1 MDQQPGTAIVE
12 GGIRAVN
19 FFNGRLLSGEDMS
32 REQEANRAAR
42 QRLGRAIGPGVAYG
56 LDVARAGD
64 LAVTV
69 EAGLAVTRS
78 GQPLVLGGRLTL
90 ALGEQPGATET
101 TTAPGFRNCDP
112 FAGGVYIARQ
122 GLYLLTIAPAEV
134 GEGRAPVSGLG
145 NSAAPCNT
153 RYLVEGVQFRLLP
166 VDMAR
171 DLGLTNAQLGDE
183 ARLRSRLAAICLGLE
198 ARRRLLADPFGS
210 PPPADPLD
218 ALRPR
223 RLTDCDVP
231 LALIYRTEAGG
242 LVFVDNWSVRR
253 PLTAPEGAPAAL
265 AGDSTSPSGYLGRQS
280 LLGEGWGLRMAA
292 MMLQLDEQLGQIPA
306 NGQAVVAA
314 RDRLLFLPPAGIIP
328 VVRAPGVGSGF
339 VAATF
344 FQGKAPSALTYDE
357 IELIDARQVRGLLRE
372 ALDHEPIDLAGAD
385 RVQLYRIWENVQAPA
400 SGPLP
405 QAAVVFASRS
415 LAYRGAPRFG
425 VARVGRSRFG
435 PELS

>member
-19 FFNGRLLSGEDMS
+19 FFNGRLLSGEDLS
-32 REQEANRAAR
+32 REQEANRLAR
-42 QRLGRAIGPGVAYG
+42 QRLGRATGPGVAYG
-56 LDVARAGD
+56 LDVARASD

-69 EAGLAVTRS
+69 EAGLAVAGS
-78 GQPLVLGGRLTL
+78 GQPLLLSGRVSL
-90 ALGEQPGATET
+90 ALGEQPGAT
-101 TTAPGFRNCDP
+101 APTPAAGFRNCAP

-171 DLGLTNAQLGDE
+171 DLGLSSEHLGDE
-183 ARLRSRLAAICLGLE
+183 AHLRSRLAAICLGLA
-198 ARRRLLADPFGS
+198 ARRKLLADPFGGRQ
-210 PPPADPLD
+210 PADALD
-218 ALRPR
+218 ALRPL

-253 PLTAPEGAPAAL
+253 PIMAPEGVPGAL
-265 AGDSTSPSGYLGRQS
+265 TGDSASPSGYLGRPA
-280 LLGEGWGLRMAA
+280 LIGAGWALRTAA
-292 MMLQLDEQLGQIPA
+292 MMMQFDEQISQIAESDRP
-306 NGQAVVAA
+306 VVAA
-314 RDRLLFLPPAGIIP
+314 SSRLLFLPPAGIIP
-328 VVRAPGVGSGF
+328 AVRSPGAGRGF
-339 VAATF
+339 TVATF
-344 FQGKAPSALTYDE
+344 FGGAAAAGQAYDE
-357 IELIDARQVRGLLRE
+357 IDPIDAGQVRGLLRE
-372 ALDHEPIDLAGAD
+372 ALDHEPIELAGPGQ
-385 RVQLYRIWENVQAPA
+385 VQLYRIWENVQATAAGAA
-400 SGPLP
+400 S

-415 LAYRGAPRFG
+415 LPYRGAPRFG
-425 VARVGRSRFG
+425 SARVGRSRFG
-435 PELS
+435 PQLF

>member
-64 LAVTV
+64 LAVTI

-78 GQPLVLGGRLTL
+78 GQPLLLGGRLTL
-90 ALGEQPGATET
+90 ALGEQPSAAGP
-101 TTAPGFRNCDP
+101 TTAPDFRNCDP

-153 RYLVEGVQFRLLP
+153 RYVVEGVQFRLLP

-218 ALRPR
+218 VLRPR

-253 PLTAPEGAPAAL
+253 PLTAPEGAPGAS

-292 MMLQLDEQLGQIPA
+292 MMLQFDEQISQIPA

-328 VVRAPGVGSGF
+328 LHVGSGGGF
-339 VAATF
+339 DLAAFFGQLASRDVA
-344 FQGKAPSALTYDE
+344 
-357 IELIDARQVRGLLRE
+357 LIDGVQLPPLLRE
-372 ALDHEPIDLAGAD
+372 ALDHEPIDLAVPQK
-385 RVQLYRIWENVQAPA
+385 VQLYRIWENVQALEAGNEVRPA
-400 SGPLP
+400 L
-405 QAAVVFASRS
+405 VFASRT
-415 LAYRGAPRFG
+415 LPYRG
-425 VARVGRSRFG
+425 VARFGRARVARSRVA
-435 PELS
+435 PSVI